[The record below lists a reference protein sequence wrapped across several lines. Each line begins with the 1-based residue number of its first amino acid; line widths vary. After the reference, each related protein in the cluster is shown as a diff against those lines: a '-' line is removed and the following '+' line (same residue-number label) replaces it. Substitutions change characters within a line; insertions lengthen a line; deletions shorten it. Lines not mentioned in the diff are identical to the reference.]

1 MIKSPVARIETQL
14 AIKEVRS
21 LTLPFEHVQHSN
33 KSNSARELRGG
44 HIWAGVPFHG
54 HSASVAAG
62 RKQNVNRYR
71 QIYIGVTPAHL
82 LGSG

>member
-1 MIKSPVARIETQL
+1 MIKSPVARVEVQL

-33 KSNSARELRGG
+33 KSSSAREFRGG
-44 HIWAGVPFHG
+44 HIWAGVPFQG
-54 HSASVAAG
+54 HSADRAADG
-62 RKQNVNRYR
+62 KQNVNRYR
-71 QIYIGVTPAHL
+71 ETYIGVTPAHL